1 MTIGIAAG
9 PGVCITIA
17 DDGPGVAPADL
28 ERIFEPF
35 FTGRREAGGAG
46 LGLAIAR
53 SLLAASGGTIVAD
66 PVARGACFR
75 IGLLPWGRA

>member
-1 MTIGIAAG
+1 VVGGLAG
-9 PGVCITIA
+9 VEISIV
-17 DDGPGVAPADL
+17 DDGPGVAVADL

-53 SLLAASGGTIVAD
+53 SLLAASGGTIVAER
-66 PVARGACFR
+66 VAAGARFR
-75 IGLLPWGRA
+75 IALLAAA